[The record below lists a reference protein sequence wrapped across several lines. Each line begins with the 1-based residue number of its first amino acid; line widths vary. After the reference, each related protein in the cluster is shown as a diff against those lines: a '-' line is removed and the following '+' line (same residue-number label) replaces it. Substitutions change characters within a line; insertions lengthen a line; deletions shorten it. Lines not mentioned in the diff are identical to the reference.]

1 MSGYS
6 SKAFL
11 EGTRWENF
19 RIMQKCKLVLF
30 FEVFEQEILGLHGI
44 LKNNW
49 SYKKFDTKKQL
60 VTWNYK
66 ILLTWNYKILLTWNS
81 KKQLVTWNF
90 DSKKQLVEAWAAN
103 DPNNLTLLAG
113 SRRCTFAKNEANYF

>member
-66 ILLTWNYKILLTWNS
+66 ILLTWNS
-81 KKQLVTWNF
+81 KKQLV
-90 DSKKQLVEAWAAN
+90 KK
-103 DPNNLTLLAG
+103 NLIL
-113 SRRCTFAKNEANYF
+113 KNSWLHGILILKNSWLKHGLQTTPII